1 MADLTLQK
9 GEGKVITLTFTDDD
23 GDAVDVSE
31 ATMTFVLKQSFTST
45 ALVTVE
51 DASFD
56 KTDAGDGVVTFPLS
70 TTNTTQTAGLYLAQ
84 VKAAWSATN
93 TDISQLFTIEIEN
106 VVV

>member
-9 GEGKVITLTFTDDD
+9 GEGKTITLTFTDAD

-31 ATMTFVLKQSFTST
+31 ATMSFALKQSFSAT
-45 ALVTVE
+45 ALITKADV
-51 DASFD
+51 DFD
-56 KTDAGDGVVTFPLS
+56 KSDGANGVVTFALS
-70 TTNTTQTAGLYLAQ
+70 TTETAQTPGLYLAQ
-84 VKAAWSATN
+84 AKAAWSTTN